1 MSIPFSLAGTLL
13 ASASL
18 LCSQAQAQSLP
29 EGAPSIGKAA
39 PGQGEQ
45 QAMAWFNFLD
55 RNKDGKLAWDE
66 VKGIPL
72 LPIAR
77 EFKAADANGDGF
89 VTPDEIRVLSRKRIA
104 ERRAREAQE
113 AQSREA
119 AQTSAPASSS
129 TR

>member
-1 MSIPFSLAGTLL
+1 MNIHFSLAGTLL
-13 ASASL
+13 AATVL
-18 LCSQAQAQSLP
+18 LCGPVQAQSLP

-66 VKGIPL
+66 VKGIPF

-113 AQSREA
+113 AAAREPAHTA
-119 AQTSAPASSS
+119 APSADSM
-129 TR
+129 R